1 MCLFY
6 IDTPP
11 VRSYGSPTRGGHGTN
26 PLTFTHIRSI
36 DVVAMEPMMYFI
48 IVAEENCLRFLNPN
62 ENRTHY
68 SVLGR

>member
-36 DVVAMEPMMYFI
+36 DVAVMEPFLYEVV
-48 IVAEENCLRFLNPN
+48 VAEENCLRFLSPIQ
-62 ENRTHY
+62 NRFQY
-68 SVLGR
+68 VLGK